1 MRSAPDHQAD
11 DRLATIVQPPT
22 GPIIRPASPHRRRP
36 TRKQI
41 RRRRAGVA
49 LAIVAVVAVA
59 WFAWPFGGGGQTNA
73 NEGTGQPSSGGGD
86 GNGDGGGHGD
96 GVVGPDSPIK
106 HVVFIVK
113 ENRTFNNYFATYGH
127 GAEGATKGGTL
138 TCTDGVCTP
147 GPDYALK
154 PAPDVPPHDITHGF
168 SSGLYSINGGAM
180 NGFNIIGSGE
190 DMSG

>member
-1 MRSAPDHQAD
+1 
-11 DRLATIVQPPT
+11 
-22 GPIIRPASPHRRRP
+22 
-36 TRKQI
+36 
-41 RRRRAGVA
+41 VA

-127 GAEGATKGGTL
+127 GAEGARKGGTL
-138 TCTDGVCTP
+138 TCTSCSSSTP
-147 GPDYALK
+147 
-154 PAPDVPPHDITHGF
+154 
-168 SSGLYSINGGAM
+168 SSLQTR
-180 NGFNIIGSGE
+180 
-190 DMSG
+190 